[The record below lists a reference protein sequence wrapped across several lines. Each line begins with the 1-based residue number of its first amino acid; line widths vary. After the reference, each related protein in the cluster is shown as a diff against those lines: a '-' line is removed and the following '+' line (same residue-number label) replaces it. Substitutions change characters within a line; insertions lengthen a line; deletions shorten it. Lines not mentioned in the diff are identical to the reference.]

1 MNILLIPNLGKK
13 NAFECTCEVIG
24 RLSGYGCKCYL
35 FEDKIEQ
42 FSQMPVESYSI
53 QSLEKGNA
61 DPKIDLVI
69 SVGGD
74 GTLIH
79 SARRAVQLDCPVL
92 GINAGRLGFLTEMEH
107 TSLDQLEEVVS
118 GEYTIQPRMMLHAI
132 VKKPEGIQEFSA
144 LNDIVISRG
153 EQDRMVDINVEM
165 KNGFVNS
172 YRADGLIF
180 STPTGST
187 AYALSAGGPI
197 VYSSIESISITPI
210 CPHSLFSRSILYAPD
225 EVFTVTGKYINNSE
239 ILYMSVDG
247 EERIR
252 IDPEDAIIV
261 SKDEQYVKFISFGS
275 KSYYEKLNKKIL
287 GRG

>member
-1 MNILLIPNLGKK
+1 
-13 NAFECTCEVIG
+13 
-24 RLSGYGCKCYL
+24 
-35 FEDKIEQ
+35 
-42 FSQMPVESYSI
+42 
-53 QSLEKGNA
+53 
-61 DPKIDLVI
+61 
-69 SVGGD
+69 
-74 GTLIH
+74 
-79 SARRAVQLDCPVL
+79 
-92 GINAGRLGFLTEMEH
+92 
-107 TSLDQLEEVVS
+107 
-118 GEYTIQPRMMLHAI
+118 MMLHAI

-225 EVFTVTGKYINNSE
+225 EVFTVTGKHINNSE

-252 IDPEDAIIV
+252 IDSEDAIIV
-261 SKDEQYVKFISFGS
+261 SKRRTVCEIYQLWLK
-275 KSYYEKLNKKIL
+275 KLLMKN
-287 GRG
+287 

>member
-1 MNILLIPNLGKK
+1 MKK
-13 NAFECTCEVIG
+13 FMSIA
-24 RLSGYGCKCYL
+24 LAAMMMASMSGCNGNSNSSGSSSAQQGD
-35 FEDKIEQ
+35 DK
-42 FSQMPVESYSI
+42 VH
-53 QSLEKGNA
+53 
-61 DPKIDLVI
+61 
-69 SVGGD
+69 VGV
-74 GTLIH
+74 
-79 SARRAVQLDCPVL
+79 VQ
-92 GINAGRLGFLTEMEH
+92 IMEH

-225 EVFTVTGKYINNSE
+225 EVFT
-239 ILYMSVDG
+239 
-247 EERIR
+247 
-252 IDPEDAIIV
+252 
-261 SKDEQYVKFISFGS
+261 
-275 KSYYEKLNKKIL
+275 
-287 GRG
+287 